1 MVNARSFLFP
11 FKYSHRVA
19 YVIEFSHKKIRMY
32 AQGKLV
38 RDMSKTTMGGE
49 SGMTGGIPDDIVE
62 KVFPVLEIASPY
74 AYSDLW
80 DNEEQCCKIQTI
92 QHSDIL
98 YIFNEDFPLMVL
110 KRYSN
115 TTWVLEEL
123 EIRNGPFLSMNT
135 TDISI
140 ATDELEGEVQL
151 TATGD
156 VFSKTDVG
164 RLVRLRIFDDDTTPW
179 QAGKVGFQGT
189 ICVSDKKYYK
199 AVNGDETGS
208 IKPVHSEGTR
218 SDGGVLWEYLHD
230 GSGIVK
236 ITEVIDRQHVKGTTV
251 TRLPDAIKSGT
262 VCWELGMLHKASKYP
277 KSGAFFRNRFAFL
290 VNTETGPNVCL
301 SYSGDYNNF
310 ADMECGEATAET
322 AITVP
327 VLNTE
332 FNEGKWIYARDVLF
346 VGTGASEFYVD
357 VVSSASPLASDNVKI
372 SQISR
377 VGSKAIMPL
386 SVGSHVIFVDRY
398 GLSLRDLT
406 YNYYNDGY
414 DEMDISLLGKHLF
427 QSRITG
433 MAYQEVPDKVLWCM
447 VGDGSLTA
455 LTFSAEQEVSALSRH
470 DLSGAAESLAVI
482 PNFEDC
488 RDELWL
494 EVKRTINNAN
504 YRTVEWMD
512 NGIPQYWPSSVYGAA
527 SLAERETLEKEYV
540 RQEALY
546 LDGAVVYEQN
556 ELDMQEEMSGLE
568 HLEGLEV
575 AVYADGTVLEP
586 QVVQDG
592 KIKILPTYR
601 HVAAGLPI
609 TSQFMPQNIYIPNDY
624 GSGIGQKQR
633 INHVLLM
640 LYLSGGGQIGEDED
654 TLTDIL
660 YRQADAAMNEAQEL
674 FTGNKEV
681 LFNGA
686 TTKKEAAATLMI
698 QNSSPLPMNI
708 LAIVPYMDVDE

>member
-1 MVNARSFLFP
+1 M
-11 FKYSHRVA
+11 
-19 YVIEFSHKKIRMY
+19 
-32 AQGKLV
+32 
-38 RDMSKTTMGGE
+38 
-49 SGMTGGIPDDIVE
+49 
-62 KVFPVLEIASPY
+62 
-74 AYSDLW
+74 
-80 DNEEQCCKIQTI
+80 
-92 QHSDIL
+92 
-98 YIFNEDFPLMVL
+98 
-110 KRYSN
+110 
-115 TTWVLEEL
+115 
-123 EIRNGPFLSMNT
+123 
-135 TDISI
+135 
-140 ATDELEGEVQL
+140 
-151 TATGD
+151 
-156 VFSKTDVG
+156 
-164 RLVRLRIFDDDTTPW
+164 RLRIFDDDTTPW
-179 QAGKVGFQGT
+179 QAGKIGFQGT
-189 ICVSDKKYYK
+189 ICVSDNKYYQ
-199 AVNGDETGS
+199 AITGDETGS

-236 ITEVIDRQHVKGTTV
+236 ITEVVDKQHVKGTTV

-290 VNTETGPNVCL
+290 VNTDTGPNVCL

-494 EVKRTINNAN
+494 EIKRTVNNAN

-568 HLEGLEV
+568 HLEGLKV

>member
-1 MVNARSFLFP
+1 MLGTRHAAQSF
-11 FKYSHRVA
+11 
-19 YVIEFSHKKIRMY
+19 
-32 AQGKLV
+32 
-38 RDMSKTTMGGE
+38 
-49 SGMTGGIPDDIVE
+49 
-62 KVFPVLEIASPY
+62 EIS
-74 AYSDLW
+74 
-80 DNEEQCCKIQTI
+80 
-92 QHSDIL
+92 
-98 YIFNEDFPLMVL
+98 
-110 KRYSN
+110 
-115 TTWVLEEL
+115 
-123 EIRNGPFLSMNT
+123 EIR
-135 TDISI
+135 
-140 ATDELEGEVQL
+140 
-151 TATGD
+151 
-156 VFSKTDVG
+156 
-164 RLVRLRIFDDDTTPW
+164 
-179 QAGKVGFQGT
+179 
-189 ICVSDKKYYK
+189 C
-199 AVNGDETGS
+199 
-208 IKPVHSEGTR
+208 
-218 SDGGVLWEYLHD
+218 
-230 GSGIVK
+230 
-236 ITEVIDRQHVKGTTV
+236 
-251 TRLPDAIKSGT
+251 
-262 VCWELGMLHKASKYP
+262 
-277 KSGAFFRNRFAFL
+277 FFRNRFAFL
-290 VNTETGPNVCL
+290 VNTDTGPNVCL

-494 EVKRTINNAN
+494 EIKRTVNNAN

-568 HLEGLEV
+568 HLEGLKV

-686 TTKKEAAATLMI
+686 TTKRKRRRR
-698 QNSSPLPMNI
+698 
-708 LAIVPYMDVDE
+708 

>member
-1 MVNARSFLFP
+1 MTTIRPPGRREKSD
-11 FKYSHRVA
+11 FKGS
-19 YVIEFSHKKIRMY
+19 
-32 AQGKLV
+32 
-38 RDMSKTTMGGE
+38 
-49 SGMTGGIPDDIVE
+49 
-62 KVFPVLEIASPY
+62 
-74 AYSDLW
+74 
-80 DNEEQCCKIQTI
+80 
-92 QHSDIL
+92 
-98 YIFNEDFPLMVL
+98 
-110 KRYSN
+110 
-115 TTWVLEEL
+115 
-123 EIRNGPFLSMNT
+123 
-135 TDISI
+135 
-140 ATDELEGEVQL
+140 
-151 TATGD
+151 
-156 VFSKTDVG
+156 
-164 RLVRLRIFDDDTTPW
+164 
-179 QAGKVGFQGT
+179 

-236 ITEVIDRQHVKGTTV
+236 ITEVIDKQHVKGTTV

-262 VCWELGMLHKASKYP
+262 GMLGTRHVAQASKYP

-414 DEMDISLLGKHLF
+414 DEGHFPFGETSV

-568 HLEGLEV
+568 HLEGLKWRCMPTGRFWNRRSCRTEKSKSCRRTGMWRRGCRLRASLCRRISISRTITA
-575 AVYADGTVLEP
+575 AVSA
-586 QVVQDG
+586 
-592 KIKILPTYR
+592 R
-601 HVAAGLPI
+601 NSA
-609 TSQFMPQNIYIPNDY
+609 
-624 GSGIGQKQR
+624 
-633 INHVLLM
+633 
-640 LYLSGGGQIGEDED
+640 
-654 TLTDIL
+654 LT
-660 YRQADAAMNEAQEL
+660 MCC
-674 FTGNKEV
+674 
-681 LFNGA
+681 
-686 TTKKEAAATLMI
+686 
-698 QNSSPLPMNI
+698 
-708 LAIVPYMDVDE
+708 

>member
-38 RDMSKTTMGGE
+38 RDMSKTTMSGE
-49 SGMTGGIPDDIVE
+49 SGTTGGIPDDIVE

-179 QAGKVGFQGT
+179 QAGKIGFQGT
-189 ICVSDKKYYK
+189 ICVSDNKYYQ
-199 AVNGDETGS
+199 AITGDETGS

-236 ITEVIDRQHVKGTTV
+236 ITEVVDKQHVKGTTV

-290 VNTETGPNVCL
+290 VNTDTGPNVCL

-455 LTFSAEQEVSALSRH
+455 LTFRRNRKFRHCRGTICPARRKAWRLFRILKTAATNCGSKSSAQSTMPTTEPWNGWTTVFRSTGRRVFTARQAWPRGKCWRKNMSARKRCIWTGLWCMSRMNWTCRRKCPGWNTWKG
-470 DLSGAAESLAVI
+470 LKWRCMPTGRFWNRRSCRAEKSKFCRRTGMWRQGCRLRASL
-482 PNFEDC
+482 C
-488 RDELWL
+488 RRISIF
-494 EVKRTINNAN
+494 RTI
-504 YRTVEWMD
+504 TE
-512 NGIPQYWPSSVYGAA
+512 AA
-527 SLAERETLEKEYV
+527 SAR
-540 RQEALY
+540 
-546 LDGAVVYEQN
+546 
-556 ELDMQEEMSGLE
+556 
-568 HLEGLEV
+568 
-575 AVYADGTVLEP
+575 
-586 QVVQDG
+586 
-592 KIKILPTYR
+592 
-601 HVAAGLPI
+601 
-609 TSQFMPQNIYIPNDY
+609 
-624 GSGIGQKQR
+624 
-633 INHVLLM
+633 
-640 LYLSGGGQIGEDED
+640 
-654 TLTDIL
+654 
-660 YRQADAAMNEAQEL
+660 
-674 FTGNKEV
+674 
-681 LFNGA
+681 
-686 TTKKEAAATLMI
+686 
-698 QNSSPLPMNI
+698 NSASTMCC
-708 LAIVPYMDVDE
+708 

>member
-1 MVNARSFLFP
+1 
-11 FKYSHRVA
+11 
-19 YVIEFSHKKIRMY
+19 
-32 AQGKLV
+32 
-38 RDMSKTTMGGE
+38 
-49 SGMTGGIPDDIVE
+49 
-62 KVFPVLEIASPY
+62 
-74 AYSDLW
+74 
-80 DNEEQCCKIQTI
+80 
-92 QHSDIL
+92 
-98 YIFNEDFPLMVL
+98 MVL

-179 QAGKVGFQGT
+179 QAGKIGFQGT
-189 ICVSDKKYYK
+189 ICVSDNKYYQ
-199 AVNGDETGS
+199 AITGDETGS

-236 ITEVIDRQHVKGTTV
+236 ITEVVDKQHVKGTTV

-290 VNTETGPNVCL
+290 VNTDTGPNVCL

-494 EVKRTINNAN
+494 EIKRTVNNAN

-568 HLEGLEV
+568 HLEGLKV